1 MPSKESQHG
10 VALLMTLLIFL
21 ILAAVVSEMVITSRI
36 DYEVAKNDA
45 NMARMDMALQTVL
58 LDALDQIRQ
67 DGSSEGSGGQTPST
81 STTAASSGTP
91 GANAG
96 PNDSREDAWA
106 KKTETTLGDVRVN
119 YFVEDENRKFNLLSL
134 ISPDN
139 DYAKASQDRLAR
151 IIDRLREGSDRD
163 IGASDADRLA
173 VAITEFLQGK
183 ARPVDIPRPAL
194 LSDSPNEEKSIPL
207 TLDELLFVEGIEENL
222 LYDFEE
228 KESEYSEEKLIYPG
242 LESVL
247 TVWTSLRLKDSGQ
260 SATPGTGTTTN
271 NAANA
276 APASANQQQSAQGS
290 LGVQVNIN
298 TAPRAVMEGLFPEN
312 EVPHNVVEAL
322 IRYRNIEKEDSETS
336 SSSDPL
342 DEFTEEEDKPKQFFA
357 SIDELQQVSEFQN
370 LSDPKAKDNFK
381 RYGSVQSD
389 VFSIYLTAR
398 LLETGASAETS
409 PEEETANDEEESVGI
424 VRRVRTVVWRKSGQ
438 NGVELVFL
446 VPWEIRRNR
455 KLMLR
460 DYAPEDMPRR

>member
-1 MPSKESQHG
+1 
-10 VALLMTLLIFL
+10 MTLLIFL

-58 LDALDQIRQ
+58 LDALDQIRD
-67 DGSSEGSGGQTPST
+67 DGSSEGSSGQTPTTTNAGST
-81 STTAASSGTP
+81 STTP

-106 KKTETTLGDVRVN
+106 KKTEKTLGDVRVN
-119 YFVEDENRKFNLLSL
+119 YFVEDENRKFNLLSV

-139 DYAKASQDRLAR
+139 NYAKASQDRLAR
-151 IIDRLREGSDRD
+151 IIDRLREGTDRD

-183 ARPVDIPRPAL
+183 ARPTDIPRPAL
-194 LSDSPNEEKSIPL
+194 LSDIPNEEKSIPL
-207 TLDELLFVEGIEENL
+207 TLDELLFVDGIEENL

-247 TVWTSLRLKDSGQ
+247 TVWTSLRLKDTGQ
-260 SATPGTGTTTN
+260 STTPGTATTTN
-271 NAANA
+271 NTANA
-276 APASANQQQSAQGS
+276 TPASANQQQSGAAQGS
-290 LGVQVNIN
+290 LGVQVNLN

-336 SSSDPL
+336 SSNSSNPL
-342 DEFTEEEDKPKQFFA
+342 DEFTEEEDRPKQFFA
-357 SIDELQQVSEFQN
+357 SVDELQQVSEFQN

-398 LLETGASAETS
+398 LLETGAGAETA
-409 PEEETANDEEESVGI
+409 PEEGNTSEDEEESVGL
-424 VRRVRTVVWRKSGQ
+424 VRRVRAVVWRKSGQ